1 MDSNNPKPN
10 QNCPATNSITDVINS
25 ASALTAPKT
34 TIITSILFSF
44 AIKNRRVLAGFAD
57 FFWRRHPDLNLQ
69 IGGCPLK
76 LALEF
81 SLFSTICSV
90 FIIYNNLYLVKHF
103 YAIFTPQLHPKKFEY
118 RFQYSILYTF

>member
-57 FFWRRHPDLNLQ
+57 FFWRRHPDLNWGVRVLQ
-69 IGGCPLK
+69 T
-76 LALEF
+76 LALPLGYDA
-81 SLFSTICSV
+81 LFRKPI
-90 FIIYNNLYLVKHF
+90 
-103 YAIFTPQLHPKKFEY
+103 KK
-118 RFQYSILYTF
+118 